1 MQNFDSPYTTSVCNY
16 FDESP
21 NNIKFN
27 YQISKINQINL
38 NNYFNENDSLVK
50 EESQNLKLNP
60 NQIKNTK
67 SQLNLNTNSQS
78 HSIKNYNT
86 SSMSFQY
93 SDSEKKSDYSKSIIK
108 ISKEEKNEK
117 KNNFVIEKNENLE
130 IITSNHDYQVSQC
143 ISNNKIFSA
152 FSIEI
157 NPKKTKEKTITKTN
171 NLKFE
176 NIQKDNSILK
186 KLNDINYLNKDSD
199 IKYNNGF
206 RLVPLSI
213 IEEKFSTP
221 SNSKK
226 NKNKDSSPKNC
237 FLKNYGKTVE
247 REDKIFNFMKNNF
260 NKNNNNENNIQI
272 KKIIEKDNNNNQN
285 NSKGK
290 KKYIV
295 KSKNNSKQK
304 DEIKI
309 KPNSNNDINDII
321 QRHFQQKNI
330 TKFIS
335 KSKKENNSIDD
346 KKNNRKVISYT
357 FFQNNYPKKNISP
370 QISNNLLEKK
380 NNKTHNY
387 SSSGKNYINKNL
399 NPDDSKLKTKQE
411 INIIHQNKRQKI
423 KTYINLSSILNK
435 FYSKSVKKTNNKSLG
450 VFTEILSNNNFLND
464 TKNNM
469 DDNIKKNL
477 FNVTFDKNDNKI
489 NKNNSIKIPE
499 KKNNIKEIS
508 NSNNNSYLSRIIHTQ
523 DTVNSSKENNNYINT
538 TTNLSPNR
546 KSPQVINDFSFYKR
560 KMNYKGHFISLVS
573 PKESNK
579 TYGNTYINT
588 NNTNNT
594 NDINFLENNI
604 CNSEYKI
611 HPNRKPIASI
621 KLMKLEG
628 DIDSNISRDSDL

>member
-399 NPDDSKLKTKQE
+399 NPDNSKLKTKQE

-594 NDINFLENNI
+594 NDVNFLENNI